1 VRRALLFDYDGLI
14 VDSESVIG
22 RVLIDVFAERGV
34 TITFDDF
41 GHLLGTTGP
50 DNDARWDEF
59 TRSMLGPQA
68 DLAELE
74 ASMTP
79 AVRAAIGELTVLPGV
94 RDLIDAARNAGWA
107 LGLGTGNTGPLD
119 DYLTRLELGDA
130 FEAIVRTHG
139 SGLAAK
145 PAPDVFLTLAER
157 LDVAAADCVV
167 LEDSVPGAEAA
178 IAAGM
183 AVVVCPCDATRGCT
197 FPDGVVQVTSLEEL
211 SIESLEELLAT
222 RASVPP
228 RR

>member
-1 VRRALLFDYDGLI
+1 VRRALLFDYDGII

-22 RVLIDVFAERGV
+22 RVLIEVFAAKGV

-50 DNDARWDEF
+50 DNDARWDAF
-59 TRSMLGPQA
+59 TRSMLGPDV

-74 ASMTP
+74 TSMTP
-79 AVRAAIGELTVLPGV
+79 AIREAIGRLTVLPGV
-94 RDLIDAARNAGWA
+94 RDLIDAARTAGWA

-119 DYLTRLELGDA
+119 DYLARLELGDA
-130 FEAIVRTHG
+130 FDAVVRTHG

-157 LDVAAADCVV
+157 LGVRPSDCVV

-183 AVVVCPCDATRGCT
+183 AVVVCPCEATRACT
-197 FPDGVVQVTSLEEL
+197 FPDGVRRVSSLEEL
-211 SIESLEELLAT
+211 TISSLEQLMITLAS
-222 RASVPP
+222 AQP